1 MGKYPRAVLRM
12 DTSGDDV
19 FEAQLV
25 AFRRGVPFAIV
36 VGVEDMPWWR
46 PEVEEEFAIE
56 RVRRHDEFVVLV
68 ASKLM
73 ARAASR

>member
-1 MGKYPRAVLRM
+1 MN
-12 DTSGDDV
+12 TSGDDV

-25 AFRRGVPFAIV
+25 AFRKGVPFAIV
-36 VGVEDMPWWR
+36 VGVEDMPWRR
-46 PEVEEEFAIE
+46 PEVEKGFVIE
-56 RVRRHDEFVVLV
+56 RVRCHNEFVVLV